1 VVTGGR
7 KGRGARGAGRAQR
20 LRRLGAAIAST
31 LAVVGLLGAARPA
44 AHPLHTTLTEVVF
57 RGDSRTVDVT
67 VRIFADDLGAA
78 VARRAARA
86 GAPSTTTATSEAA
99 VFAYLSATFAL
110 TDERGR
116 RLPLQWRG
124 SRRQGDLLWIS
135 LSAPAM
141 TLAGLRVRNS
151 VLCELYDDQVNI
163 VQASGGG
170 RRTSLLFTKGDGAK
184 KIGE

>member
-1 VVTGGR
+1 
-7 KGRGARGAGRAQR
+7 
-20 LRRLGAAIAST
+20 
-31 LAVVGLLGAARPA
+31 
-44 AHPLHTTLTEVVF
+44 
-57 RGDSRTVDVT
+57 
-67 VRIFADDLGAA
+67 
-78 VARRAARA
+78 
-86 GAPSTTTATSEAA
+86 